1 MSHCVTLYHLS
12 QELGNA
18 TARHL
23 TRLHFPL
30 EWTERADHRRVTQL
44 LWQCHSVTFNIS
56 PFVLQPHPGVKF
68 CTGEPRWKVKNGR
81 NTNLSQTQTTN
92 LPEIFCYSTHC
103 ELVHWVL
110 HHPKLQGEHSMVTMP
125 PQPRLSVKIH
135 MVTNGPCHLVP
146 PHRSDNRVTNQS
158 TSVDIVDVS
167 NLLTSGP
174 CLTSRCTCTWYTGTL
189 A

>member
-44 LWQCHSVTFNIS
+44 LWQCHSVTFNMMWQCHSVTFNIS
-56 PFVLQPHPGVKF
+56 PFVLPHPGVKF
-68 CTGEPRWKVKNGR
+68 CTGEPRWKVKNGQ
-81 NTNLSQTQTTN
+81 TLICHKHKLLICQKSFATPHTVNLFTGWPAPGWAFNGDHAFPIKALGENSYGDQWF
-92 LPEIFCYSTHC
+92 LPPGAS
-103 ELVHWVL
+103 
-110 HHPKLQGEHSMVTMP
+110 
-125 PQPRLSVKIH
+125 LSEWKP
-135 MVTNGPCHLVP
+135 G
-146 PHRSDNRVTNQS
+146 DNRLTNQL
-158 TSVDIVDVS
+158 TSVDIVDVIIYS
-167 NLLTSGP
+167 LP
-174 CLTSRCTCTWYTGTL
+174 AL